1 MQFFSNNLN
10 AFCRIPSSRLSLC
23 PLSPNILLLAFW
35 TFRYMFVISFSIF
48 ITSNEINLRN
58 YGNIVVHCRTHMPG
72 ILFLLFQFYF
82 SLSVFFWFDERF
94 AYSYSRWSLCM
105 CERVHLVFMDSG
117 HLCCLLKMYIF
128 HFVSIDSE
136 PVLIQL
142 VILMIAHL
150 ILIKFVSFFP
160 LFCGGYRLKC
170 KGNNTSDL
178 SRYQCIQ
185 RTD

>member
-1 MQFFSNNLN
+1 MATLQFIAVRICQ
-10 AFCRIPSSRLSLC
+10 AFGFCCFNFIFPS
-23 PLSPNILLLAFW
+23 
-35 TFRYMFVISFSIF
+35 MF
-48 ITSNEINLRN
+48 
-58 YGNIVVHCRTHMPG
+58 
-72 ILFLLFQFYF
+72 
-82 SLSVFFWFDERF
+82 FFWFDERF
-94 AYSYSRWSLCM
+94 AYSYSRRSVCM

-170 KGNNTSDL
+170 KGDNTSDL
-178 SRYQCIQ
+178 QPIPVYSKNRLKKTQNPKHFSCTSKIVIATQ
-185 RTD
+185 RLSSHQNTFDRFLE

>member
-72 ILFLLFQFYF
+72 IWFLLFQFYF
-82 SLSVFFWFDERF
+82 SLDVFFFFGLMNVLHIHIHVEVFVCASACIWFLWIRDI
-94 AYSYSRWSLCM
+94 YVVC
-105 CERVHLVFMDSG
+105 
-117 HLCCLLKMYIF
+117 
-128 HFVSIDSE
+128 
-136 PVLIQL
+136 
-142 VILMIAHL
+142 
-150 ILIKFVSFFP
+150 
-160 LFCGGYRLKC
+160 LKC
-170 KGNNTSDL
+170 IFFIL
-178 SRYQCIQ
+178 SASIANLFSFNW
-185 RTD
+185 